1 MKVLLYGAVTVV
13 NMLCLGVLISVV
25 LSAMG
30 EETIQILLMRFAL
43 GGVVEMGL
51 IALSLGASPLIVT
64 FHHIVW
70 IVVTV
75 VAVPIVGRRVLTPTA

>member
-1 MKVLLYGAVTVV
+1 
-13 NMLCLGVLISVV
+13 MLCLGALISVV

-30 EETIQILLMRFAL
+30 EKTFQILLMCFAP

-51 IALSLGASPLIVT
+51 IALSLGVSPLIVT
-64 FHHIVW
+64 FHHIVR

-75 VAVPIVGRRVLTPTA
+75 VAVPIVGRRVLPSSA